1 MSKKDASSTMFPPPQ
16 AQPPPSPASSHANG
30 YGRGSHGRA
39 LAAGHHAVAQVL
51 EEAEELHGTRRCGT
65 VTQSSVDSRAHSLT
79 KSPAKSHLPFSPR
92 S

>member
-16 AQPPPSPASSHANG
+16 TQPSPSPASSHANG

-51 EEAEELHGTRRCGT
+51 EEAEELHGTRRSPFLASR
-65 VTQSSVDSRAHSLT
+65 VRRWAKISLWLAPPLTQ
-79 KSPAKSHLPFSPR
+79 
-92 S
+92 